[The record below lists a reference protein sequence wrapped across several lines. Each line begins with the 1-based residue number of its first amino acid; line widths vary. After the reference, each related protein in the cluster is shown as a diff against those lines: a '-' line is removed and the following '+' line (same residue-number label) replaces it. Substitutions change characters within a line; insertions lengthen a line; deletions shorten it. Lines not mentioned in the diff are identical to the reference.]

1 MDNKSKS
8 VLKNILIF
16 ILLVVLLLVPG
27 YFFYKIFFLDK
38 NDIQEDT
45 PISQEETKDEIE
57 QQESVEKESIPFK
70 EYFPILDQQQ
80 AYVVVPGK
88 LDKENPP
95 ILIIYSH
102 GSNTTV
108 TQNMQDQFMQD
119 LLAYGE
125 YFSNHNYIF
134 SASNQHGANWGSAA
148 SLRDTS
154 NLIEW
159 VMENFDIK
167 AKIYMIG
174 FSMGGLPTMNFVSQ
188 NSNMIEKVA
197 LLAPTTKA
205 SEWNIQRAE
214 MISNIKI
221 KIWHGNADV
230 NVPYSST
237 VNFVNK
243 LKNLGKEIQFET
255 IQGKGHWDLDTEYME
270 EILIFFNE

>member
-38 NDIQEDT
+38 NDIKEDT
-45 PISQEETKDEIE
+45 PISQEETEDEIE
-57 QQESVEKESIPFK
+57 QQESIEEESIPFK